1 MNSGQTDQS
10 LEKFTEI
17 IKVKITVITA
27 SWLTIQLCWK
37 MKILRG
43 GQEANTCP
51 RCPHQASGG
60 KEVPYFSILGRL
72 QATIGC
78 KRHFAKCWNLL
89 DELRTTATKY
99 AICQIPPTPPP
110 TPEPML
116 ITLCDTIWSFCV
128 WPTLCRGGCFT
139 WGWDVKKFGK
149 NGMWSQLGNEKLKMP
164 FKYCVF
170 PSKTPMSV

>member
-1 MNSGQTDQS
+1 MIPDIIFCLAAYALVLMNSGQTDQS

-27 SWLTIQLCWK
+27 SWLTVQLCWK

-51 RCPHQASGG
+51 RCPGQASGG

-99 AICQIPPTPPP
+99 AICQIPPPPP
-110 TPEPML
+110 RTNVDHSL
-116 ITLCDTIWSFCV
+116 WHYLVILCMANIV
-128 WPTLCRGGCFT
+128 QGGLFY
-139 WGWDVKKFGK
+139 
-149 NGMWSQLGNEKLKMP
+149 LGLG
-164 FKYCVF
+164 C
-170 PSKTPMSV
+170 